1 MAESLRR
8 YGQVF
13 DGVAEAYDRHRSGYP
28 AELVDVVLERAGVSA
43 GLHVVE
49 VGCGTGKLTEL
60 LVGRGLR
67 VEAVDPGSNMVA
79 MARRRVGGSDL
90 VRFHVSRFEDVELP
104 GHAFDAVVSA
114 IAFHWVDPALGWAK
128 AASLLRPGGSLNLVQ
143 RLPVYDDESA
153 VADDAFREAL
163 TRLAPEITAD
173 WPPLRDEATLLAG
186 VEERRSDISEV
197 WTWIGHHELQ
207 DDAAARLFGEASF
220 ATVSERFEQTADE
233 LWAVFGTTSLYHR
246 LSLEVRERFRADV
259 ERIADRLGGRVAST
273 QLLLLASARR
283 RPD

>member
-1 MAESLRR
+1 MLWLRSVGHTR
-8 YGQVF
+8 PVTVLYSARVPEDLVF
-13 DGVAEAYDRHRSGYP
+13 DAEFRRH
-28 AELVDVVLERAGVSA
+28 AK
-43 GLHVVE
+43 E
-49 VGCGTGKLTEL
+49 V
-60 LVGRGLR
+60 
-67 VEAVDPGSNMVA
+67 P
-79 MARRRVGGSDL
+79 
-90 VRFHVSRFEDVELP
+90 
-104 GHAFDAVVSA
+104 
-114 IAFHWVDPALGWAK
+114 W
-128 AASLLRPGGSLNLVQ
+128 
-143 RLPVYDDESA
+143 
-153 VADDAFREAL
+153 FRYVPTV

-173 WPPLRDEATLLAG
+173 WPPLRDEATLVAG
-186 VEERRSDISEV
+186 VEERRGAISEV

-259 ERIADRLGGRVAST
+259 ERIADGLGGRVTST